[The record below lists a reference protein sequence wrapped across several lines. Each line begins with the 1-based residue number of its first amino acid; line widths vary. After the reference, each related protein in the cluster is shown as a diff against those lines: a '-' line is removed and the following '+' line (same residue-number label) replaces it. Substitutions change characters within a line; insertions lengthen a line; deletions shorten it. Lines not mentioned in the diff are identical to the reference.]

1 MCQEYPRVS
10 SQSLE
15 RSLLFAWRRPARL
28 NARAPFSSQPAWPQ
42 PRKITWVLYVEES
55 FTEVSHG
62 PGHSSR
68 RCARGAAAV
77 PAEWKELSCELRWLT
92 CPGRTIRRWNC
103 SAYVSE
109 CRAGQ
114 RAGALGNS
122 SGVNSFTLRKM
133 YSDIAL
139 TGSPLERDWP
149 ILGKKDRKQQQQW
162 TLGQSVWVQLH
173 LQSGGAVQ
181 VLFALGQKKKSG
193 CFKG

>member
-1 MCQEYPRVS
+1 MHEHRS
-10 SQSLE
+10 HLSLLDRSQGKSLE
-15 RSLLFAWRRPARL
+15 CFILKSPSLKWVMALGT
-28 NARAPFSSQPAWPQ
+28 RAGGVLGERQLCQPSE
-42 PRKITWVLYVEES
+42 KN
-55 FTEVSHG
+55 F
-62 PGHSSR
+62 
-68 RCARGAAAV
+68 
-77 PAEWKELSCELRWLT
+77 SCELRWLT

-139 TGSPLERDWP
+139 TGSPLGRDWP

-162 TLGQSVWVQLH
+162 TLGQSLWVQLN

-181 VLFALGQKKKSG
+181 VLFALGQKKK
-193 CFKG
+193 KVVALKDKILPLPEVK